1 MPNIHH
7 AHDNKPNN
15 VHFQFTALVDP
26 SPCLSLLSRWNAE
39 LAGFYCK
46 RAQQYWSLPLRLL
59 SCRSSDEAVG
69 VQVDFYHQL
78 IEDYRQETETLHG
91 IVAQGRAHSEPEDVA
106 PYAARL
112 LKAQEDAREIVRQ
125 AKAQA
130 DRIIAS
136 ARKEAAAPAADTG
149 ETTVKAA

>member
-1 MPNIHH
+1 MPHVHH
-7 AHDNKPNN
+7 VHDKSSN
-15 VHFQFTALVDP
+15 VQFQFSALVDP

-46 RAQQYWSLPLRLL
+46 RAQQYWSLPLRLM
-59 SCRSSDEAVG
+59 SCRSTDEAVG

-78 IEDYRQETETLHG
+78 IEDYRQETETLHE
-91 IVAQGRAHSEPEDVA
+91 IAAQGRTHSESEDVA

-125 AKAQA
+125 AKVQA

-136 ARKEAAAPAADTG
+136 AKKETVTQAEPA
-149 ETTVKAA
+149 ESKSKAA

>member
-1 MPNIHH
+1 MPHVH
-7 AHDNKPNN
+7 QVHDKPTNTQ
-15 VHFQFTALVDP
+15 FQFAALVDP

-39 LAGFYCK
+39 LTGFYCK
-46 RAQQYWSLPLRLL
+46 RAQQYWSLPLRLM
-59 SCRSSDEAVG
+59 SCRSADEAIG

-78 IEDYRQETETLHG
+78 IEDYRQETETLHE
-91 IVAQGRAHSEPEDVA
+91 IVTQGRTHSESEDVA

-136 ARKEAAAPAADTG
+136 AKKESTTPAVEAT
-149 ETTVKAA
+149 EAKVKAA

>member
-1 MPNIHH
+1 MPHVQQT
-7 AHDNKPNN
+7 HDKPSN
-15 VHFQFTALVDP
+15 VQFQFTALVDP
-26 SPCLSLLSRWNAE
+26 GPCLSLLSRWNAE

-46 RAQQYWSLPLRLL
+46 RAQHYWSLPLRLM
-59 SCRSSDEAVG
+59 SCRSTDEAVG

-78 IEDYRQETETLHG
+78 IDDYRQESETLRD
-91 IVAQGRAHSEPEDVA
+91 IAAQGRTHADSEDVA

-136 ARKEAAAPAADTG
+136 AKKEAAAPAG
-149 ETTVKAA
+149 EAPEAKTKAA